1 MQMVVYFFCHEG
13 TLGLKTRSL
22 RGFTILREL
31 RWQRKTEKHFLIGTP
46 TSWDERHHSAEE
58 RARLSELVASFGL
71 AAGNAV
77 LDVGTGTGIL
87 LPFLREAIGHEGRL
101 VAMDFSLKML
111 RQAAERR
118 NGADAML
125 LNATVESIPFCSE
138 HFDCVSCFAAF
149 PHFPNKEKAL
159 REMVRVLRPA
169 GRLAIAHLK
178 SAEEINRMHGQIGG
192 AVACDRLPHPEALR
206 LLMEESGLIDI
217 SIVNE
222 PGRFTAQGRKA

>member
-1 MQMVVYFFCHEG
+1 M
-13 TLGLKTRSL
+13 
-22 RGFTILREL
+22 
-31 RWQRKTEKHFLIGTP
+31 
-46 TSWDERHHSAEE
+46 
-58 RARLSELVASFGL
+58 ASFGL

-111 RQAAERR
+111 RQAAQRR
-118 NGADAML
+118 NGADAL
-125 LNATVESIPFCSE
+125 LVNGSVESISFCSE
-138 HFDCVSCFAAF
+138 QFDCVSCFSAF

-169 GRLAIAHLK
+169 GKVVIAHLK
-178 SAEEINRMHGQIGG
+178 SSDEINRMHGHIGG
-192 AVACDRLPHPEALR
+192 AVACDRLPHAEALR
-206 LLMEESGLIDI
+206 RLMESSGLIEV
-217 SIVNE
+217 SILDE

>member
-1 MQMVVYFFCHEG
+1 MATED
-13 TLGLKTRSL
+13 
-22 RGFTILREL
+22 
-31 RWQRKTEKHFLIGTP
+31 RKTFFDRHAD
-46 TSWDERHHSAEE
+46 SWDERHHSAEG

-101 VAMDFSLKML
+101 VAMDFSFKML
-111 RQAAERR
+111 RQAAQRP

-125 LNATVESIPFCSE
+125 LNATVESIPFCSGQ
-138 HFDCVSCFAAF
+138 FDRVTCFSAF

-169 GRLAIAHLK
+169 GKVAIAHLK
-178 SAEEINRMHGQIGG
+178 SSDEINRMHGQIGG
-192 AVACDRLPHPEALR
+192 AVACDRLPHAEALH
-206 LLMEESGLIDI
+206 LLMEKSGLVKI
-217 SIVNE
+217 SILNE
-222 PGRFTAQGRKA
+222 PGRFLAQGRKA